1 MIFEKEKLQ
10 ELIKEKDV
18 KTTTDLQDLLRGIT
32 KEVIEAIYDGEITD
46 HLGYKKYEQKAG
58 DPDNTRNG
66 YSSKKVKSK
75 TGEIELE
82 VPRDRKGKFDPQ
94 IIKKYQKD
102 ISGIEEKVIS
112 MYAKGMS
119 TRDIQSH
126 IYDIYGYEISPETV
140 SNITD
145 SVIERARE
153 WHSRPLQVIYPIVFM
168 DGLIVKMRNEGHV
181 RNMVVYAV
189 IGIDLE
195 GSKEC
200 LGLYLAETE
209 SAKYWLTVM
218 NELKNR
224 GVEEIL
230 IFSVDNLSG
239 ISEAI
244 QSVFPKA
251 EIQKSVIHQI
261 RNSLRFVSW
270 KERKGVAKDL
280 KLVYGAAT
288 EQEAVSSLDAFEK
301 KWVKKYPHIVK
312 SWRKNWAELSTYFKY
327 SAEIRKLIYTT
338 NPIESFN
345 RGIRKVTK
353 NRAIFPNEDALFK
366 LLYLAIQ
373 DMSKRWTQ
381 RIHNWG
387 TIYSQLCI
395 YFEERLVG
403 YID

>member
-18 KTTTDLQDLLRGIT
+18 KTTTDLQELLRGIT
-32 KEVIEAIYDGEITD
+32 KEVIEVIYDGEITD
-46 HLGYKKYEQKAG
+46 HLGYKKYEQRAV
-58 DPDNTRNG
+58 DADNARNG
-66 YSSKKVKSK
+66 RSTKKVKSK
-75 TGEIELE
+75 IGEIELE
-82 VPRDRKGKFDPQ
+82 IPRDRKGKFEPQ

-140 SNITD
+140 SSITD
-145 SVIERARE
+145 SVIEKVKE
-153 WHSRPLQVIYPIVFM
+153 WQGRPLQAVYPIVFM
-168 DGLIVKMRNEGHV
+168 DGLVVKMRKEGHV
-181 RNMVVYAV
+181 RKMSVYAV

-195 GSKEC
+195 GNKDC

-209 SAKYWLTVM
+209 SAKYWLVVM
-218 NELKNR
+218 NELKTR

-244 QSVFPKA
+244 ESVFPKA
-251 EIQKSVIHQI
+251 DIQKSVIHQI
-261 RNSLRFVSW
+261 RNSLRYVSW
-270 KERKGVAKDL
+270 KERRGVAGDL

-288 EQEAVSSLDAFEK
+288 EQEAVSALDAFEK
-301 KWVKKYPHIVK
+301 KWGKKYPHIGK
-312 SWRKNWAELSTYFKY
+312 SWRKNWSELSVYFKY
-327 SAEIRKLIYTT
+327 SAELRRLIYTT

-345 RGIRKVTK
+345 QGIRKVTK
-353 NRAIFPNEDALFK
+353 NKAIFPNEDALLK
-366 LLYLAIQ
+366 MLYLAIH
-373 DMSKRWTQ
+373 DMSKKWTQ
-381 RIHNWG
+381 KIQNWG
-387 TIYSQLCI
+387 VIYSQLCI
-395 YFEERLVG
+395 YFEERLVN

>member
-1 MIFEKEKLQ
+1 MIFDKEKLQ

-46 HLGYKKYEQKAG
+46 HLGYKKHEQKAG
-58 DPDNTRNG
+58 DAENTRNG
-66 YSSKKVKSK
+66 HSTKKVKSK
-75 TGEIELE
+75 IGEIALE
-82 VPRDRKGKFDPQ
+82 IPRDRKGKFEPQ
-94 IIKKYQKD
+94 IIRKYQKD

-119 TRDIQSH
+119 TRDIQAH

-145 SVIERARE
+145 SVIEKARE
-153 WHSRPLQVIYPIVFM
+153 WQARPLQAVYPIVFM
-168 DGLIVKMRNEGHV
+168 DGLVVKMRNEGHV
-181 RNMVVYAV
+181 RKMTVYAV
-189 IGIDLE
+189 IGVDLE
-195 GSKEC
+195 GNKDC
-200 LGLYLAETE
+200 LGLYVAETE
-209 SAKYWLTVM
+209 SAKYWLVVM
-218 NELKNR
+218 NELKTR
-224 GVEEIL
+224 GMEEIL

-244 QSVFPKA
+244 ESVFPKA
-251 EIQKSVIHQI
+251 DIQKSVIHQI
-261 RNSLRFVSW
+261 RNSLRYVSW
-270 KERKGVAKDL
+270 KERRAVAADL

-288 EQEAVSSLDAFEK
+288 EQEGVSSLDAFEK
-301 KWVKKYPHIVK
+301 KWAKKYPHIGK
-312 SWRKNWAELSTYFKY
+312 SWRKNWPELSTYFKY
-327 SAEIRKLIYTT
+327 SAEIRRLIYTT

-353 NRAIFPNEDALFK
+353 NRAIFPNEDALLK
-366 LLYLAIQ
+366 VLYLAIR

-381 RIHNWG
+381 KIHNWG
-387 TIYSQLCI
+387 IIYSQLCI
-395 YFEERLVG
+395 YFEERLVN